1 MIYQLPNGNS
11 IEISVEQYLNMS
23 DAELDYL
30 NATNSGDYIEN
41 PWFGSVLSKNNCPKP
56 DDEEFMLNDLT
67 SISDEEKLL
76 NPDIDILPE
85 DYD

>member
-11 IEISVEQYLNMS
+11 IELSVEQYLSMS

-41 PWFGSVLSKNNCPKP
+41 PWFGSVLSKHTPELFN
-56 DDEEFMLNDLT
+56 EEEYVLEDLT
-67 SISDEEKLL
+67 SITDEEKLVD
-76 NPDIDILPE
+76 PDIDIPE
-85 DYD
+85 EYY

>member
-30 NATNSGDYIEN
+30 NANNSGDYIEN
-41 PWFGSVLSKNNCPKP
+41 PWFGSVLSKHAPEP
-56 DDEEFMLNDLT
+56 VDDDYAIKDLT
-67 SISDEEKLL
+67 SISDEEKLVD
-76 NPDIDILPE
+76 PDIDILP

>member
-30 NATNSGDYIEN
+30 NASNSGDYIEN
-41 PWFGSVLSKNNCPKP
+41 PWFGSVLSKNCPKP
-56 DDEEFMLNDLT
+56 NDEEFLLNDLT
-67 SISDEEKLL
+67 SISDEEKLVD
-76 NPDIDILPE
+76 PDIDILP